1 MNGNI
6 KPHIYKAESFFTED
20 FPFAIRYA
28 VNQNSEFNIGR
39 RFQRKFWKIAYILS
53 GEGNYII
60 GNLKFPFQKKTLIV
74 VHPDAHTTYEIRGK
88 EITLFN
94 LVFAH
99 SFLDQN
105 FTGIQDNLD
114 FLRIF
119 STEYDSRLESP
130 LFLLSADKEIDTL
143 IHRIYNEFESNEHN
157 RQWMLKL
164 YFLELLLLI
173 VRRSEHMSVR
183 NPEWTAN
190 YVHEYLQ
197 QNFQKEFSQKD
208 LAVKLGL
215 TPERLCRLY
224 REHSGNSIMN
234 ELKRIRLDHAAELLT
249 ASSLKIWE
257 ISEKAGFRDLRN
269 FYRTFKNFF
278 GMTPEEF
285 RINHT
290 GKN

>member
-1 MNGNI
+1 MDENI

-28 VNQNSEFNIGR
+28 VNQDSEFNISR

-74 VHPDAHTTYEIRGK
+74 VHPDAHTTYEIQGK

-130 LFLLSADKEIDTL
+130 LFLLSADKEIDSL
-143 IHRIYNEFESNEHN
+143 IHRIYNEFEGNEHN

-173 VRRSEHMSVR
+173 VRRSEHMSIR
-183 NPEWTAN
+183 NPEWTAD
-190 YVHEYLQ
+190 YVYEYLQ

-224 REHSGNSIMN
+224 REHRGNSIMY

-249 ASSLKIWE
+249 GSHLKIWE
-257 ISEKAGFRDLRN
+257 ISEKSGFRDLRN

-278 GMTPEEF
+278 DMTPEEF
-285 RINHT
+285 RINNN